1 MNIPIENIIN
11 ENGVSEIF
19 RLVVPSG
26 AYAGTYEI
34 EKSKEWNENDSVIDI
49 DEDLFFVTNYI
60 LGESTKLRFTE
71 FNDPVAYTVINNV
84 YKESGGDGRI
94 IFKYFAKINGVEY
107 DILSDA
113 FELNLNKYSTGFE
126 KSMMAIDVELIKSAA
141 ENKFFARED
150 TTVNLLDTKDLDE
163 NDLAPIP
170 TFDIGFKKGDKT
182 LSNFY
187 TWDLSQ
193 DRSVFTMRPDQ
204 FFSFQRSSD
213 YEFGDNT
220 NEFAGYRNYSPNLRD
235 DMGPFVQTNIT
246 LKKVK
251 IEITNLHFLTKRLD
265 NVFPNVTLYAVVRN
279 GGSEVNKWP
288 LADSH
293 LYSEAGENW
302 GEIKIDNETFT
313 KVGSLKPGQ
322 NLTFMVLTNE
332 NVSFEINAINQNT
345 TIDITCDMES
355 PLVKTKGIKLLDA
368 INQIA
373 KNYTNSQVIAES
385 SVLGSDGDYHNTS
398 ISTGMYLRGL
408 PPQFLLQKIKTS
420 MKSLLY
426 DGACKLMA
434 LGYDILNNKLIVED
448 LDYFFKDK
456 VIYDL
461 SSKIYVND
469 GFKLENDK
477 DISYNSLAFGST
489 KYSTKVNFDIKN
501 FNTTVEI
508 STPIKSNKNKFDKQ
522 TNLII
527 DPYKIQELIED
538 DSRSTNDNDDDL
550 VLIDMIELTDVF
562 DTGVFEGC
570 SHSVKDNMLLLKC
583 TAPSF
588 DATLMQVGYFIEITE
603 GKNVGT
609 WPIVSIDGFEML
621 VNKPAAMGI
630 DVGVNDTTIR
640 YKIDN
645 LIKNRSDEGFTGY
658 DETIRN
664 VASTTNIR
672 HNPKYQMARWFP
684 FFGSGLRKKLNSEV
698 LKVTNYKN
706 NSAAKMT
713 IVPPEMPNELQG
725 PVVVGANEELG
736 RMRDHKQTFFNGE
749 TFEITY
755 ADITYHEFMLIYSY
769 WRFGEGNDRMKSR
782 GYITCNTP
790 LGIYDVYPFGSGA
803 FSHNKIN
810 NNLTIK
816 GKVKGKSVDNPTLL
830 SVIQVDKNT
839 VTVSWDYNVDYLNPV
854 IKVQASLDGVNWTTV
869 NTVNNVKTSTFSSDY
884 FDDVITGTVVYFK
897 VVVSTA
903 DYSNKSSNT
912 LNVTWQ
918 FNDWIVKENSRTE
931 NINCGYSY
939 LTIEIT
945 GTVNLEI
952 EWDFI
957 SNPGGGTSFVYDVTN
972 NNETHVEFAAPYG
985 LDYFE
990 TKTTHISL
998 VNETKQLLF
1007 QINNTNKTEDLKVL
1021 NCSGGNAFYLV
1032 YASIE
1037 AKMKNMSTSEII
1049 TKFLSAETTK
1059 RYFNRP
1065 TVPIGPVG

>member
-34 EKSKEWNENDSVIDI
+34 EKPREWNENDSVIDI

-71 FNDPVAYTVINNV
+71 FNDPEAYTVINNV

-94 IFKYFAKINGVEY
+94 IFKYIAKINGVEY
-107 DILSDA
+107 DILADG

-126 KSMMAIDVELIKSAA
+126 KSMMAIDVELIKSEA

-163 NDLAPIP
+163 KDLTPIP

-187 TWDLSQ
+187 TYDISQ
-193 DRSVFTMRPDQ
+193 GAYAGNLYYQRYDQ
-204 FFSFQRSSD
+204 FFAYIRSSD

-220 NEFAGYRNYSPNLRD
+220 NEFCGYKNNQNLRSEY
-235 DMGPFVQTNIT
+235 GPFVSTNIT

-251 IEITNLHFLTKRLD
+251 IEITNFHVSAQRPDGVLPSVRL
-265 NVFPNVTLYAVVRN
+265 VVLVRN
-279 GGSEVNKWP
+279 GGTVTNKQELKRSSP
-288 LADSH
+288 TAFPG
-293 LYSEAGENW
+293 EA
-302 GEIKIDNETFT
+302 EIKIDNEIYELED
-313 KVGSLKPGQ
+313 GLQPGQ
-322 NLTFMVLTNE
+322 NIFLTVENLDGAEFRLFNVLD
-332 NVSFEINAINQNT
+332 ST
-345 TIDITCDMES
+345 TINITADFES
-355 PLVKTKGIKLLDA
+355 PLVKTKNIRLLDA

-373 KNYTNSQVIAES
+373 KNYTSSQITAES
-385 SVLGSDGDYHNTS
+385 LALGTDGNYYNTS
-398 ISTGMYLRGL
+398 VSTGMYLRGL
-408 PPQFLLQKIKTS
+408 PEKYLLQKIKTS

-426 DGACKLMA
+426 DGGCKLMA

-448 LDYFFKDK
+448 LDYFFKDIS
-456 VIYDL
+456 IYDL
-461 SSKIYVND
+461 SDKIYLTE
-469 GFKLENDK
+469 GLKFENDK
-477 DISYNSLAFGST
+477 DITYNSLAFGST
-489 KYSTKVNFDIKN
+489 KYSTKVNFDITN

-527 DPYKIQELIED
+527 DPYKIQEIIED
-538 DSRSTNDNDDDL
+538 NSPATNDNDDDL
-550 VLIDMIELTDVF
+550 VLIDLVEQNDVW
-562 DTGVFEGC
+562 DTGIFENC
-570 SHSVKDNMLLLKC
+570 SHSEENGKLVIRC
-583 TAPSF
+583 PVTPF
-588 DATLMQVGYFIEITE
+588 DTTLMQPNYIMEITE

-609 WPIVSIDGFEML
+609 WLILSIDGSAITL
-621 VNKPAAMGI
+621 NKTSGI
-630 DVGVNDTTIR
+630 EIGITDTTIK

-645 LIKNRSDEGFTGY
+645 LIKNRSAEGFTGY

-664 VASTTNIR
+664 PQSTTNIR

-684 FFGSGLRKKLNSEV
+684 FFGSGLRKKLNNEL

-749 TFEITY
+749 TIEITY
-755 ADITYHEFMLIYSY
+755 ADISYHEFMLIYSY
-769 WRFGEGNDRMKSR
+769 WKFGEGNDRMKSR

-884 FDDVITGTVVYFK
+884 FDDIITGTVVYFK
-897 VVVSTA
+897 VLVSTA

-918 FNDWIVKENSRTE
+918 FNDWIVKEISRTE

-952 EWDFI
+952 EWNFI

-990 TKTTHISL
+990 TKTTNISL

-1007 QINNTNKTEDLKVL
+1007 QINNSNKTEDLKVL
-1021 NCSGGNAFYLV
+1021 NCSGGNAFALV

-1037 AKMKNMSTSEII
+1037 AKMKDLSTSNVT
-1049 TKFLSAETTK
+1049 TKFLTAETTK
-1059 RYFNRP
+1059 KYFNRP
-1065 TVPIGPVG
+1065 TDPIGPVE